1 MVSPESFRGYVLEEV
16 LAFLIR
22 NSGYRLLVHPS
33 QGDQLERRANGLV
46 VVGRGGLHQVDVLG
60 QLAWIPA
67 FTFPIR
73 LFVEAKFRDRP
84 IGIDTVR
91 NAIGVVNDL
100 NQHYTRP
107 SQSTGPALQL
117 FSYRYAL
124 FSTSGFTDD
133 ASQLALAHQ
142 ISLIDLAGRD
152 FADIRRMVQEL
163 AEVLLDRGKNIP
175 RFISLARMLIRQELE
190 TWPRGIPIDPR
201 LEDFNR
207 RDLIDHHARNVLHRL
222 WELREFFIGVV
233 NGPFLLL
240 IRPDN
245 VEHFLGRMH
254 GRQTDTV
261 AIHWSHAQD
270 FGRRWTITP
279 LDAPG
284 TYSLSFGLPETL
296 AKWVFADQQE
306 VIRRAL
312 DTKTRIFSEITIYRY
327 VDGRHQLYQ
336 LVYDAERTQ
345 TMIRQSL

>member
-1 MVSPESFRGYVLEEV
+1 VVSPESFRGYVLEEV

-22 NSGYRLLVHPS
+22 NSGYRLLVNPS

-73 LFVEAKFRDRP
+73 LFVEAKFRDRRV
-84 IGIDTVR
+84 GIETVR
-91 NAIGVVNDL
+91 NAIGVVSDL
-100 NQHYTRP
+100 NQHYIRP

-152 FADIRRMVQEL
+152 FADIREMVQDL
-163 AEVLLDRGKNIP
+163 AEVLLDRGRDIP
-175 RFISLARMLIRQELE
+175 DFISLARMLIRQELE
-190 TWPRGIPIDPR
+190 TWPQGVPIDPR
-201 LEDFNR
+201 LEHFRSR
-207 RDLIDHHARNVLHRL
+207 RLIDHEARGVLRRL
-222 WELREFFIGVV
+222 WQLREFFIGVV

-245 VEHFLGRMH
+245 VEHFLRRMDE
-254 GRQTDTV
+254 RQADRV
-261 AIHWSHAQD
+261 AIHWRYD
-270 FGRRWTITP
+270 EDDGRRWTITP
-279 LDAPG
+279 LDVPHP
-284 TYSLSFGLPETL
+284 YSLSFGLPETL
-296 AKWVFADQQE
+296 AKWIFADQQA

-312 DTKTRIFSEITIYRY
+312 DTKATLFSEITVYRY
-327 VDGRHQLYQ
+327 VHGRHQLYQ

-345 TMIRQSL
+345 TMIRHSL